1 MKRTDVQKLVSL
13 QQNHANIRN
22 VCILAHVDHGE
33 YHISCYAIDAYAFWH
48 S

>member
-13 QQNHANIRN
+13 QQNPENVRN

-33 YHISCYAIDAYAFWH
+33 HHI
-48 S
+48 